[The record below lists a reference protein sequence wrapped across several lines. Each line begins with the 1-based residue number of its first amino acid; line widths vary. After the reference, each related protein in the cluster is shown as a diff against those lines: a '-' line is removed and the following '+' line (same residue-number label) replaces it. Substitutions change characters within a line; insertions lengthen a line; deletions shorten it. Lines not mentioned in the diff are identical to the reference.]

1 MKKQKIQRIIVIL
14 IAIAVSVFVPELINS
29 QNTTDIDL
37 NSNTDNNDIA
47 TIDTELEE
55 QDTKLD
61 AVKFVRTVDGDTII
75 VEDSSGEHKRVR
87 MIGIDTPESVA
98 KEEERNNEY
107 GVMSSDFT
115 KKLLTDA
122 QTLYLE
128 YDIDDDDQY
137 DRILAYLWLEDVSD
151 TFDEENIENS
161 MVNAIIIKNGYGIA
175 KRYEPTVAHDE
186 VLQKLMNTAK
196 ENNTGLWQYEGFR
209 KLWKEQ

>member
-14 IAIAVSVFVPELINS
+14 IAIAASVFVPELINS

-47 TIDTELEE
+47 TIDTEFEE